1 MEHSGLRIKSAIG
14 FECDCDGEVKSY
26 ADWVQVQSCKHVQPI
41 KSTWWWRG
49 GGEIGQNGK
58 KILVLTARA
67 ITITIIIRL
76 QPSIV
81 RSPLTGTLR
90 KLPHLGA
97 RRWDFDSCDK
107 TEAWLRCTFAV
118 APSNDSHL
126 NYVKWPGRRLQAPL
140 NSMCVCVCARVW
152 NLFIC

>member
-1 MEHSGLRIKSAIG
+1 MAKSNRMRIECRCKAVNTFTSFLSKVGSGGSICTSAANQI
-14 FECDCDGEVKSY
+14 DLTM
-26 ADWVQVQSCKHVQPI
+26 P
-41 KSTWWWRG
+41 RG
-49 GGEIGQNGK
+49 GKLAKKGK

-67 ITITIIIRL
+67 ITITIIIRF
-76 QPSIV
+76 QPSTV
-81 RSPLTGTLR
+81 RFPLTCTLR

-97 RRWDFDSCDK
+97 KRWDFDSCDK

-126 NYVKWPGRRLQAPL
+126 NYVKWPGQRLQAPL
-140 NSMCVCVCARVW
+140 NSMCVCMCVCVW

>member
-1 MEHSGLRIKSAIG
+1 MAKSNRMRIECRCKAVNTFTSFLPNGASGGSICTSAANQIDLTMPRG
-14 FECDCDGEVKSY
+14 
-26 ADWVQVQSCKHVQPI
+26 
-41 KSTWWWRG
+41 RG

-67 ITITIIIRL
+67 LTITIIIRL

-81 RSPLTGTLR
+81 RFPLTGTLR
-90 KLPHLGA
+90 KFPHLGA
-97 RRWDFDSCDK
+97 SRWDFDSCDK
-107 TEAWLRCTFAV
+107 TEAWLRCTFTV

-140 NSMCVCVCARVW
+140 NSMCVCVCVW